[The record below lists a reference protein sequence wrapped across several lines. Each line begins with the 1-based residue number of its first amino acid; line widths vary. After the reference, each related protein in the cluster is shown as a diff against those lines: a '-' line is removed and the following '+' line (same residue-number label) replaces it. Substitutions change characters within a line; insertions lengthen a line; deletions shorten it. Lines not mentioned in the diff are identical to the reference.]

1 MGHRWVRPFLGRRVV
16 ISRADPEQG
25 AQRPPAFPLFPVS
38 PQPVPENNTEA
49 VVGGTG
55 LEQGKCFPVCSFQEP
70 LDTQGTEQMRDGE
83 KLLWQLRREEQR
95 AGLGE
100 SEEQRVWVPRPGV
113 HSRRVRPAGLCC
125 GVHSPCAQ
133 FCV

>member
-1 MGHRWVRPFLGRRVV
+1 M
-16 ISRADPEQG
+16 ISRADPEHG

-38 PQPVPENNTEA
+38 PQAGQKLDTPA
-49 VVGGTG
+49 VVGGTR
-55 LEQGKCFPVCSFQEP
+55 LEQGKCFPVCSIQGP

-100 SEEQRVWVPRPGV
+100 SEEQRV
-113 HSRRVRPAGLCC
+113 
-125 GVHSPCAQ
+125 
-133 FCV
+133 

>member
-1 MGHRWVRPFLGRRVV
+1 M
-16 ISRADPEQG
+16 
-25 AQRPPAFPLFPVS
+25 S
-38 PQPVPENNTEA
+38 PQLHVSRA
-49 VVGGTG
+49 VVGGTR

-100 SEEQRVWVPRPGV
+100 SEEQGVWVLRPGCAQQV
-113 HSRRVRPAGLCC
+113 CVARRSVLRGSQSLCPGLCVSRHHP
-125 GVHSPCAQ
+125 GKGGL
-133 FCV
+133 